1 MAGVTEVLSSRG
13 VKGMVGGW
21 ERTPIRPFGFLPWF
35 KTKWK
40 PNGDGLTPSSLAWTL
55 SE

>member
-21 ERTPIRPFGFLPWF
+21 ERTPIRPFGFLPWL
-35 KTKWK
+35 K
-40 PNGDGLTPSSLAWTL
+40 PNGNQM
-55 SE
+55 EMV